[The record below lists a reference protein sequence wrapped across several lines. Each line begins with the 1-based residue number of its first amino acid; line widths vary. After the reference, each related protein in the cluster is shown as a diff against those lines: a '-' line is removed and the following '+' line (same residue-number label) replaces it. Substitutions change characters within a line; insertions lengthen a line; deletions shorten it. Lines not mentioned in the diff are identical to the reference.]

1 MKGEVGEI
9 LVRHSHTEEKK
20 PNHRGD
26 LLNTSRNIS
35 DQKVDTQPVRHEELG
50 C

>member
-20 PNHRGD
+20 TKPLWRF
-26 LLNTSRNIS
+26 IEYF
-35 DQKVDTQPVRHEELG
+35 QKYFRPKGGYTACET
-50 C
+50 